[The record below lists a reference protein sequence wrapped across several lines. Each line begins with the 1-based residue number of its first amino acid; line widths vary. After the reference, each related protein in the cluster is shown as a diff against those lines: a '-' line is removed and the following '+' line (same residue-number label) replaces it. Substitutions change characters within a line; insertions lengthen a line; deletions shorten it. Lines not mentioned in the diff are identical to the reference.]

1 MKYSELV
8 EVYRKLEAT
17 SKRLEKT
24 HHLSEFLKKTGAS
37 DIEEVMLLL
46 TGRVFPA
53 WDERKI
59 GVASRMMIKALAKAT
74 GDSPDSVEKSWKKT
88 GDLGDTAELL
98 ISKKKQRTLFSSE
111 LTVSKVF
118 NNIQKLAEMTGEG
131 TVEKKA
137 QLIAE
142 LLTSAKPI
150 EAKYITRTVLEELRV
165 GLGDGTIRDAIVWAF
180 FSKEIGLKYDEKE
193 NDLVLPEN
201 SREVFNKYINLV
213 QSAYDVAN
221 DFAAV
226 AKTIREKG
234 EKGLEKT
241 GLTAGRPVKV
251 MLAQKVKDVKE
262 GFETVGKPAALEFK
276 YDGVRMQIHRKD
288 PSVVR
293 NARVKMTPGKSKT
306 ASRADRG
313 RKAVLSPDR
322 HLAAFDL
329 ENTLIASNVVES
341 FSFLATRDMDAAER
355 ARFTLD
361 MLRQAPAM
369 LKLDRKDHGD
379 FLRSFY
385 RRYEDAP
392 SALLREDAWEYLNEL
407 VLMKS
412 FPAGIRRVRE
422 HRALGHRTILI
433 TGALDFLV
441 EPLRPLFDE
450 IVAARMTVGP
460 SGGFTGELDVS
471 PPTGEARAMVLARYA
486 EAEGLL
492 LEESVSYADSASDL
506 PDAGGGGPPRRR
518 EPRGQAGHHRPQ
530 AWLAR
535 GALVEGPGRTAAPAP
550 HRPPLPHPDTGVDRR
565 PSGSDP
571 MQGAPV
577 RTVGPRF
584 AAARAAAVLASVPP
598 LPLVR

>member
-24 HHLSEFLKKTGAS
+24 HYLSEFLKKTGAS

-74 GDSPDSVEKSWKKT
+74 GDSPEAVEKSWKKT

-118 NNIQKLAEMTGEG
+118 NNIQKLAELTGEG

-165 GLGDGTIRDAIVWAF
+165 GLGDGTIRDAIVWVF

-193 NDLVLPEN
+193 NDLVLQEN
-201 SREVFNKYINLV
+201 SREEFNKYINLV

-276 YDGVRMQIHRKD
+276 YDGVRMQIHRKGD
-288 PSVVR
+288 KIVVYTR
-293 NARVKMTPGKSKT
+293 RLEEVTKQFPEVVSYVRSNVKSKDFILDSEAVGFDPKT
-306 ASRADRG
+306 GKYLPFQKISQRVRRKYDIEKMAKEFPVEVNIFDIIQYEGESMINKPFNERRKIIEKIVKLEKRKIQCAEQLVTSDEKKADAFY
-313 RKAVLSPDR
+313 KKS
-322 HLAAFDL
+322 LAAGNEGIMMKSLEAPYKPGSRVGYMIKLKPVMKELDLVIVGAEWGTGKRSEWLSSFVLACRDEETGEFLEIGKVGTGIKEKKEEGVSFDELTEMIKPLVTSEKGKEVRIKPEIVIEVTYEEIQKSPSYSSGYALRFPRLSRLRDDRAPEECSSL
-329 ENTLIASNVVES
+329 EMVKE
-341 FSFLATRDMDAAER
+341 
-355 ARFTLD
+355 
-361 MLRQAPAM
+361 
-369 LKLDRKDHGD
+369 
-379 FLRSFY
+379 FY
-385 RRYEDAP
+385 R
-392 SALLREDAWEYLNEL
+392 
-407 VLMKS
+407 K
-412 FPAGIRRVRE
+412 
-422 HRALGHRTILI
+422 
-433 TGALDFLV
+433 
-441 EPLRPLFDE
+441 
-450 IVAARMTVGP
+450 
-460 SGGFTGELDVS
+460 
-471 PPTGEARAMVLARYA
+471 
-486 EAEGLL
+486 
-492 LEESVSYADSASDL
+492 
-506 PDAGGGGPPRRR
+506 
-518 EPRGQAGHHRPQ
+518 Q
-530 AWLAR
+530 
-535 GALVEGPGRTAAPAP
+535 
-550 HRPPLPHPDTGVDRR
+550 
-565 PSGSDP
+565 
-571 MQGAPV
+571 
-577 RTVGPRF
+577 
-584 AAARAAAVLASVPP
+584 
-598 LPLVR
+598 

>member
-46 TGRVFPA
+46 AGRVFPA

-74 GDSPDSVEKSWKKT
+74 GDSPDAVEKSWKKT

-111 LTVSKVF
+111 LTVLKVF

-131 TVEKKA
+131 TVEKKV

-201 SREVFNKYINLV
+201 SREEFNRYLNLV
-213 QSAYDVAN
+213 QSANDVAN

-276 YDGVRMQIHRKD
+276 YDGVRMQIHRKGDKIVVYTRRLEEVTKQFPEVINYVRSNVKSKDFILDSEAVGFD
-288 PSVVR
+288 PKTGKYLPFQKISQ
-293 NARVKMTPGKSKT
+293 RVKRKYDIEKMAKDFPVEVNIFDIIQYEGESMINKPFNERRKIIEKIVNPEKRKIQCAEQITTSDEKKAEAFYKKSLDAGNEGIMMKNLEAPYKPG
-306 ASRADRG
+306 SRVGHMIKLKPVMKELDLVIVGAEWGTGKRSEWLSSF
-313 RKAVLSPDR
+313 VLACRDEETGE
-322 HLAAFDL
+322 FL
-329 ENTLIASNVVES
+329 EIGKVGTGIKEKKEEGVS
-341 FSFLATRDMDAAER
+341 FE
-355 ARFTLD
+355 
-361 MLRQAPAM
+361 
-369 LKLDRKDHGD
+369 
-379 FLRSFY
+379 
-385 RRYEDAP
+385 
-392 SALLREDAWEYLNEL
+392 EL
-407 VLMKS
+407 TEMIKPLVTSEK
-412 FPAGIRRVRE
+412 GKEVR
-422 HRALGHRTILI
+422 IK
-433 TGALDFLV
+433 
-441 EPLRPLFDE
+441 PE
-450 IVAARMTVGP
+450 IVIEVTYEEIQKSLSYS
-460 SGGFTGELDVS
+460 SGYALRFPRLSRLRDD
-471 PPTGEARAMVLARYA
+471 RAPEECSSLEMVKEFYKK
-486 EAEGLL
+486 
-492 LEESVSYADSASDL
+492 
-506 PDAGGGGPPRRR
+506 
-518 EPRGQAGHHRPQ
+518 Q
-530 AWLAR
+530 
-535 GALVEGPGRTAAPAP
+535 
-550 HRPPLPHPDTGVDRR
+550 
-565 PSGSDP
+565 
-571 MQGAPV
+571 
-577 RTVGPRF
+577 
-584 AAARAAAVLASVPP
+584 
-598 LPLVR
+598 

>member
-276 YDGVRMQIHRKD
+276 YDGVRMQIHRKGDKIVVYTRRLEEVTKQFPEVINYVRSNVKSKDFILDSEAVGFD
-288 PSVVR
+288 PKTGKYLPFQKISQ
-293 NARVKMTPGKSKT
+293 RVKRKYDIEKMAKEFPVEVNIFDIIQYEGESMINKPFNERRKIIEKIVKPEKRKIQCAEQITTSDEKKAGEFYKKS
-306 ASRADRG
+306 
-313 RKAVLSPDR
+313 
-322 HLAAFDL
+322 LAAGNEGVMMKNLEAPYKPGSRVGYMIKLKPVMKELDL
-329 ENTLIASNVVES
+329 VIVGAEWGTGKRSEWLSS
-341 FSFLATRDMDAAER
+341 FVLACRDEETGEFLEVGKVGT
-355 ARFTLD
+355 
-361 MLRQAPAM
+361 
-369 LKLDRKDHGD
+369 
-379 FLRSFY
+379 
-385 RRYEDAP
+385 
-392 SALLREDAWEYLNEL
+392 
-407 VLMKS
+407 
-412 FPAGIRRVRE
+412 GIKEKKEEGVS
-422 HRALGHRTILI
+422 
-433 TGALDFLV
+433 
-441 EPLRPLFDE
+441 FDE
-450 IVAARMTVGP
+450 LTEMIK
-460 SGGFTGELDVS
+460 
-471 PPTGEARAMVLARYA
+471 
-486 EAEGLL
+486 
-492 LEESVSYADSASDL
+492 
-506 PDAGGGGPPRRR
+506 
-518 EPRGQAGHHRPQ
+518 
-530 AWLAR
+530 
-535 GALVEGPGRTAAPAP
+535 
-550 HRPPLPHPDTGVDRR
+550 
-565 PSGSDP
+565 
-571 MQGAPV
+571 
-577 RTVGPRF
+577 
-584 AAARAAAVLASVPP
+584 
-598 LPLVR
+598 PLVISEKGKEVRIKSEIVIEVTYEEIQKSPSYSSGYALRFPRLSRLRDDRAPEECSTLEMVKEFYKKQ